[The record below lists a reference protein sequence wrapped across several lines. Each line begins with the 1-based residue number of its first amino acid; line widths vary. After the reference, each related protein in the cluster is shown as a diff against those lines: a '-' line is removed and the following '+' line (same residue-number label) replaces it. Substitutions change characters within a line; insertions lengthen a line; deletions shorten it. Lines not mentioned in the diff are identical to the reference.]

1 MITGINHI
9 GIAVKSLENH
19 IPFYR
24 DVLKLQFLGI
34 ENVPDQKIRLAMFKV
49 GNIQVEL
56 LEPTSPDSTIN
67 KYIENKGEGLHHIAY
82 QSDNI
87 ENDIGDLIEKNI
99 KMIEEKPRKGAHN
112 TKIAFIHPK
121 SSGKVLTEICQ
132 INDLSG

>member
-9 GIAVKSLENH
+9 GIAVKSLEDH

-34 ENVPDQKIRLAMFKV
+34 ENVPDQKIRLAMFNA
-49 GNIQVEL
+49 GNIQIEL
-56 LEPTSPDSTIN
+56 IEPVSPDSTIN

-87 ENDIGDLIEKNI
+87 ENDIEDLIEKNI
-99 KMIEEKPRKGAHN
+99 SMIDEKPRKGAHD

-132 INDLSG
+132 IDDLSG

>member
-9 GIAVKSLENH
+9 GIAVKSLEDH

-34 ENVPDQKIRLAMFKV
+34 ENVPDQKIRLAMFKA
-49 GNIQVEL
+49 GNIKIEL
-56 LEPTSPDSTIN
+56 IEPVSPDSIIN
-67 KYIENKGEGLHHIAY
+67 KYIEKKGEGLHHIAY

-87 ENDIGDLIEKNI
+87 ENDIEDLIEKNI
-99 KMIEEKPRKGAHN
+99 SMIDEKPRKGAHD
-112 TKIAFIHPK
+112 TKIAFVHPK

-132 INDLSG
+132 VNDLSG

>member
-9 GIAVKSLENH
+9 GIAVKSLEDH

-34 ENVPDQKIRLAMFKV
+34 ENVPDQKIRLAMFKA
-49 GNIQVEL
+49 GDIQIEL
-56 LEPTSPDSTIN
+56 LEPVSPDSTIN

-87 ENDIGDLIEKNI
+87 ENDIEDLIEKNI
-99 KMIEEKPRKGAHN
+99 SMIDAKPRKGAHN

-132 INDLSG
+132 IDG

>member
-9 GIAVKSLENH
+9 GIAVKSLEDH

-24 DVLKLQFLGI
+24 DVLNLQFLGI
-34 ENVPDQKIRLAMFKV
+34 ENVPDQKIRLAMFKA
-49 GNIQVEL
+49 GDIQIEL
-56 LEPTSPDSTIN
+56 LEPVSPDSTIN

-87 ENDIGDLIEKNI
+87 ENDIEDLIEKNI
-99 KMIEEKPRKGAHN
+99 SMIDEKPRKGAHD

-132 INDLSG
+132 IDG

>member
-1 MITGINHI
+1 MITEINHI
-9 GIAVKSLENH
+9 GIAVKSLEDH

-34 ENVPDQKIRLAMFKV
+34 ENVPDQKIRLAMFKA
-49 GNIQVEL
+49 GNIQIEL
-56 LEPTSPDSTIN
+56 LEPVSPDSTIN

-87 ENDIGDLIEKNI
+87 ENDIEDLIEKNI
-99 KMIEEKPRKGAHN
+99 KMIDEKPRKGAHN

-132 INDLSG
+132 ITDLSG

>member
-9 GIAVKSLENH
+9 GIAVKSLEDH

-49 GNIQVEL
+49 GNIQIEL
-56 LEPTSPDSTIN
+56 LEPVSPDSTIN

-87 ENDIGDLIEKNI
+87 ENDIEDLIEKNI
-99 KMIEEKPRKGAHN
+99 SMIDEKPRKGAHD

>member
-9 GIAVKSLENH
+9 GIAVKSLEDH

-49 GNIQVEL
+49 GNIQIEL
-56 LEPTSPDSTIN
+56 LEPVSPDSTIN

-87 ENDIGDLIEKNI
+87 ENDIEDLIEKNI
-99 KMIEEKPRKGAHN
+99 SMIDEKPRKGAHD

-132 INDLSG
+132 IDDLSG